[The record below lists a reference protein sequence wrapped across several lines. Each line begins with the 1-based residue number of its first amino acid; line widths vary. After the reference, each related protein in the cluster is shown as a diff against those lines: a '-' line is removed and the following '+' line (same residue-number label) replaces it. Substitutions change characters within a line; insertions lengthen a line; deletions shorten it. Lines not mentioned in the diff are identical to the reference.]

1 MIWMH
6 VSMGKWGV
14 LVKESPGLSLS
25 DSHIQGSLNKGEV
38 GLKGLGMTLQV
49 HKALLAFLK
58 ES

>member
-1 MIWMH
+1 
-6 VSMGKWGV
+6 MGKWGV

-49 HKALLAFLK
+49 HKALLAFLI